1 MGQETNS
8 YNASDIDVLEGLEP
22 VRKVP
27 GMYTK
32 TKNPMHI
39 IQEVLDNAADEAQ
52 NGHASRIDVTVH
64 KDHSVTVVDNGRG
77 IPVDLHPIKK
87 IPAVVLAFTV
97 LHAGGKFRKG
107 NAYAR
112 SGGLHGVGVS
122 VTNGLSTRL
131 EVEIKREG
139 KIHQVHFVG
148 GERQISPV
156 TVVGECGPR
165 TTGTRVRAWPD
176 PQYFDSPVIPT
187 GEFQEVVRS
196 KAMLLPG
203 LTINYK
209 NEITSEEKSWCYKD
223 GIGEYLTE
231 RIGHLELVGEIFAG
245 EGKVTE
251 ASDSVEVGDGGKWA
265 IAWTTESGKG
275 ESFVN
280 LIQTP
285 LGGTHEAGLR
295 AGLFEAMK
303 AYCEHHAML
312 PRGITLQA
320 EDVWSHANFVLSAS
334 ITHTQFQGQVKEK
347 LSSREAVRLLSSVV
361 RDPFDH
367 WLVDHPDSAKKIAEL
382 AIRHATARAK
392 QGKVVEK
399 RKSSGIATLP
409 GKLTDCESTDISR
422 NELFL
427 VEGDSAGGSA
437 KQGRQREYQAI
448 LPLRGKVLNTFDTAR
463 ELLFSNNEVH
473 DISVAIGVDPH
484 ERGAAVDLSNLRY
497 GKICILTD
505 ADVDGSHI
513 QTLLLTLFFT
523 HFPELVDRGHIYV
536 AQPPLFRIDVAAQG
550 KNRPARKIY
559 CLDEGE
565 RVSALNR
572 LAAENVRDNARTI
585 SRFKGLGEMNPDQLW
600 ETTMD
605 PDTRRLLQVGVPEG
619 CVAATVD
626 AFRILMGKGEAA
638 ARRAWMEEKGDLVE
652 VDI

>member
-1 MGQETNS
+1 MGHESNS
-8 YNASDIDVLEGLEP
+8 YNASDIDVLEGLDP
-22 VRKVP
+22 VRKLP
-27 GMYTK
+27 GMYTRV
-32 TKNPMHI
+32 KNPMHI
-39 IQEVLDNAADEAQ
+39 IQEVIDNAADEAQ

-64 KDHSVTVVDNGRG
+64 KDNSVTVADNGRG
-77 IPVDLHPIKK
+77 IPVDLHPEKK
-87 IPAVVLAFTV
+87 IPAVVVVFTV

-122 VTNGLSTRL
+122 VTNALSTRL
-131 EVEIKREG
+131 EVEVKRDS
-139 KIHQVHFVG
+139 KIHHVHFVG

-156 TVVGECGPR
+156 TVIGECGPR

-176 PQYFDSPVIPT
+176 PQYFDSPTIPS
-187 GEFQEVVRS
+187 GEFQEVVRA

-209 NEITSEEKSWCYKD
+209 NEITGDEKSWCYKD
-223 GIGEYLTE
+223 GISEYLAE
-231 RIGHLELVGEIFAG
+231 RIEHLELVGEIFYG
-245 EGKVTE
+245 EGQVTE

-265 IAWTTESGKG
+265 IAWTTTSGKG

-285 LGGTHEAGLR
+285 QGGTHESGLR
-295 AGLFEAMK
+295 KGLFEAMK

-334 ITHTQFQGQVKEK
+334 ITHTQFQGQTKDA
-347 LSSREAVRLLSSVV
+347 LSSREAVRLISSVV

-448 LPLRGKVLNTFDTAR
+448 LPLRGKVLNTFDTAK

-572 LAAENVRDNARTI
+572 LAAENVRDSALAI

-619 CVAATVD
+619 GVAATVD

-638 ARRAWMEEKGDLVE
+638 ARRSWMEEKGDLVE